1 MRMSLEKRPPPFGS
15 EPRPIAQP
23 SNVVA
28 NATSA
33 LCEYYES
40 IVHKKAETIVLPLG
54 AGEGIVRSRSDGK
67 RSETERYIIS
77 LSRSVSH

>member
-1 MRMSLEKRPPPFGS
+1 MKSLRGEICRFPLRVSLDKRPPPFGS
-15 EPRPIAQP
+15 ELPTYCSP

-40 IVHKKAETIVLPLG
+40 IAHKKAETILLPLG
-54 AGEGIVRSRSDGK
+54 AGEGNRPFA
-67 RSETERYIIS
+67 
-77 LSRSVSH
+77 